1 MASKSKSYGL
11 GGIPWAVIIPVAHA
25 AIDLAT
31 NAQWPACGNQVVLY
45 ICFKCQKPV
54 WPQRGQ
60 AAA

>member
-1 MASKSKSYGL
+1 VASKRKSNGP

-25 AIDLAT
+25 AVDLAT
-31 NAQWPACGNQVVLY
+31 NARCPDCGNQVVLY
-45 ICFKCQKPV
+45 ICFNCLKPV